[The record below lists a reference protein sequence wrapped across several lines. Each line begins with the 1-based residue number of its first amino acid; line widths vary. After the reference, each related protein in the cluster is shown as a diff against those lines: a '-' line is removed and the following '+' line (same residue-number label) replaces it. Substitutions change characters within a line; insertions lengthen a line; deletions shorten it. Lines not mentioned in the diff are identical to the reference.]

1 MQGSDILKGR
11 SEWYRTKDEF
21 APDEQQHFSVG
32 NKSRNIK
39 NKMNGSQS
47 KSRHLNQTRRR
58 SLRHI
63 FLTTPRS
70 SKSESQID
78 WLRSAGGSSANR
90 KGSSF
95 SLEEAGGVGE
105 SVRRSGRVRVILRVI
120 SRFPGSRCGT
130 PLAPGNQDWRRWKR
144 ADDSMEGRGASRC
157 VSTGERIG
165 SFSTDPPGLPTMVP
179 SSSSKNVPKSQSTRV
194 DFGELGFGVV
204 GSGPIFSLL
213 F

>member
-1 MQGSDILKGR
+1 
-11 SEWYRTKDEF
+11 
-21 APDEQQHFSVG
+21 
-32 NKSRNIK
+32 
-39 NKMNGSQS
+39 MNGSQS

-78 WLRSAGGSSANR
+78 WLRSAGGSSANCR
-90 KGSSF
+90 GSSF

-130 PLAPGNQDWRRWKR
+130 PLAPGSQDWRRWKR

-165 SFSTDPPGLPTMVP
+165 SFFTDPPGLPTMVP

-213 F
+213 S